1 MSCKTNGQNWSKF
14 GTRGTWFN
22 ELLSKMIIDEERNF
36 CLSNFAQFKKNKR
49 VVETDHNL
57 MIAEFTIS
65 VPKRKPERIEMF
77 NLRNRVCLEAFS
89 KETEEN
95 LQLVECL
102 ENDLPFEIQCRKWL
116 KTFNATLHK
125 CFKKVRVVNNDKKKD
140 TNEILLQERVDLK
153 KEGKLKDISDENRI
167 KIEERIAQIEEQIG
181 EEISGKYAKEIK
193 DTVLKLG
200 GDKHHLNGSG
210 RKDLWKTS
218 GEQNI
223 PKFSH

>member
-1 MSCKTNGQNWSKF
+1 
-14 GTRGTWFN
+14 
-22 ELLSKMIIDEERNF
+22 
-36 CLSNFAQFKKNKR
+36 
-49 VVETDHNL
+49 
-57 MIAEFTIS
+57 
-65 VPKRKPERIEMF
+65 MF

-167 KIEERIAQIEEQIG
+167 NIEERIAQIEEQIG
-181 EEISGKYAKEIK
+181 EETLENMQK
-193 DTVLKLG
+193 KLRIQF
-200 GDKHHLNGSG
+200 LNLEVMNS
-210 RKDLWKTS
+210 
-218 GEQNI
+218 I
-223 PKFSH
+223 